1 MMCAREAPSAPIGDG
16 GVSTIAAGL
25 YPSPPPP
32 SSMSVEVRPPLPL
45 PLPLIVTREDAREP
59 RGPG

>member
-1 MMCAREAPSAPIGDG
+1 
-16 GVSTIAAGL
+16 
-25 YPSPPPP
+25 
-32 SSMSVEVRPPLPL
+32 MSVEVRPPLPL